1 VMATPSLNGKTHEEG
16 TPGIQEPVPVHAAR
30 LNKGSSW
37 VKADLLQMH

>member
-1 VMATPSLNGKTHEEG
+1 MATPPLNGKTHEEG

-30 LNKGSSW
+30 LDKGSSR